1 MLPNKTLTYIS
12 LFSGAGIGCYGLL
25 EEGFECVATNEIL
38 EKRLNIQKINRKCR
52 FNESYICGDIK
63 ELETKAKILKQIEF
77 YAKKFGN
84 DRVDLV
90 VATPPCQ
97 GMSVANHKKKN
108 DEIKRNSLVVESIEL
123 IKQIKPR
130 FFILE
135 NVPSFYKTGCIDKN
149 DNLLEIGT
157 MIEQNLNCD
166 YMLYNE
172 VINFKNY
179 GANSSRTRTLV
190 IGVCKDFK
198 DFVSA
203 LEFFPNFKKEKTLK
217 EIIGK
222 LKSLG
227 WGEFDDT
234 DFYHS
239 FRTYPQHM
247 QEWIKNL
254 KEGQSAFDNTEL
266 NKKPHRVIDGQI
278 VLNVSKN
285 GDKYKRQ
292 RYDSIAPCIHT
303 RNDQMA
309 SQNTIHPKD
318 NRVFSIRELMLLMNI
333 PSSFKWLD
341 LDLKELN
348 ALSQKEKEKISK
360 QNEMNIRQSIGE
372 AVPTIIFK
380 QIASKIKS
388 FMSQT
393 HLEHKEII
401 KLIDTYTLQ
410 EPKNLKRFILENKN
424 KIARANLVS
433 LAEMANSKRTEKS
446 AYFTNP
452 FIINE
457 IAKLLPNFKQ
467 DSITIIEPSVGCGNF
482 LSVLFKKYASVKKV
496 YLKCIDIDKNSL
508 EILEILYKDC
518 IPNNFEIELIC
529 ADFLTYE
536 CEKADLIVGNP
547 PFSKTLEK
555 FKDCSLSLTNLAGV
569 FLEKSLKLADYVA
582 MVMPKNLLNTKEY
595 TQTRTK
601 LEKKGVKAILDFGEL
616 GFKGVLVE
624 TIAIITQ
631 KSKEILVRSLPL
643 NLSIKQKPSYIF
655 DKQMPYWV
663 VYRNA
668 FFDSVFNSMQFGI
681 FEVFRDRQIT
691 NSNSTLIK
699 NDIAVIKSR
708 NIDENGNI
716 VNIENYDSYIQREI
730 LNKFK
735 IASFLDRDDVYL
747 TPNMT
752 YKPRLLKKEKGY
764 VVNGS
769 VAILI
774 PKNPIILSKE
784 QCDYISSIEFRD
796 FYKIARNYQTR
807 TLNIDSMS
815 CFWFGILKDS

>member
-1 MLPNKTLTYIS
+1 MLFNQTLTYIS
-12 LFSGAGIGCYGLL
+12 LFSGAGVGCYGLL

-38 EKRLNIQKINRKCR
+38 EKRLNIQRINNKCK
-52 FNESYICGDIK
+52 FDEGYICGDIK
-63 ELETKAKILKQIEF
+63 ELEIKEKILKQIGF
-77 YAKKFGN
+77 YSKKFGN

-108 DEIKRNSLVVESIEL
+108 DEIKRNSLVVESVDL

-149 DNLLEIGT
+149 DNLLEIGS
-157 MIEQNLNCD
+157 MIEQNLSGD
-166 YMLYNE
+166 YMLYDE
-172 VINFKNY
+172 VINFKNF

-190 IGVCKDFK
+190 IGVCKEFK
-198 DFVSA
+198 DFISA
-203 LEFFPNFKKEKTLK
+203 LEFFPDFKQEKTLK
-217 EIIGK
+217 EVIGS
-222 LKSLG
+222 LKPLT
-227 WGEFDDT
+227 WGEYDSA

-239 FRTYPQHM
+239 FRTYPTHM
-247 QEWIKNL
+247 QEWIKDL
-254 KEGQSAFDNTEL
+254 KEGQSAFENTEL
-266 NKKPHRVIDGQI
+266 NKKPHRVVGNKI

-292 RYDSIAPCIHT
+292 KYHSVAPCIHT

-318 NRVFSIRELMLLMNI
+318 DRVFSIRELMLLMNI
-333 PSSFKWLD
+333 PSRFKWLD
-341 LDLKELN
+341 LELQELN
-348 ALSQKEKEKISK
+348 ALNQQEKEKISK

-380 QIASKIKS
+380 QIAIKIKN

-393 HLEHKEII
+393 HLEPKEII
-401 KLIDTYTLQ
+401 RLIDAHHLL

-424 KIARANLVS
+424 KIARASLVS
-433 LAEMANSKRTEKS
+433 LAEMSNSKRIEKS

-457 IAKLLPNFKQ
+457 IAKLLPSFKQ
-467 DSITIIEPSVGCGNF
+467 ESVTIIEPSVGCGNF
-482 LSVLFKKYASVKKV
+482 LSALFKKYASVKKV

-518 IPNNFEIELIC
+518 IPNNFEMELIC
-529 ADFLTYE
+529 TDFLAYE
-536 CEKADLIVGNP
+536 CDKVDLIVGNP
-547 PFSKTLEK
+547 PFGKTHER
-555 FKDCSLSLTNLAGV
+555 FKDYSLGLTHLAGI
-569 FLEKSLKLADYVA
+569 FLEKSLKLANFTA

-595 TQTRTK
+595 AETRTK
-601 LEKKGVKAILDFGEL
+601 LEKKGVGAILDFGEL

-624 TIAIITQ
+624 TIAIVTQ
-631 KSKEILVRSLPL
+631 KSKEVLARSLPL

-655 DKQMPYWV
+655 DKQLPYWV
-663 VYRNA
+663 IYRNA
-668 FFDSVFNSMQFGI
+668 FFDKVFHSMQFGL

-691 NSNSTLIK
+691 NSVLVK
-699 NDIAVIKSR
+699 NGIRVIKSR
-708 NIDENGNI
+708 NIDENGKI
-716 VNIENYDSYIQREI
+716 ISIENYDSYIQKEV
-730 LNKFK
+730 LNPFK

-752 YKPRLLKKEKGY
+752 YKPRILKKEKGY

-774 PKNPIILSKE
+774 PKNPISLSKK
-784 QCDYISSIEFRD
+784 QCDYISSVGFRD

>member
-1 MLPNKTLTYIS
+1 MLSNKTLTCIS
-12 LFSGAGIGCYGLL
+12 LFSGAGVGCYGLR
-25 EEGFECVATNEIL
+25 EEGFECIATNEIL
-38 EKRLNIQKINRKCR
+38 EKRLNIQKINHKCK
-52 FNESYICGDIK
+52 FDESYICGDIK
-63 ELETKAKILKQIEF
+63 ELETKEKILKQIEF
-77 YAKKFGN
+77 YSKNFDN
-84 DRVDLV
+84 DRVDLMI
-90 VATPPCQ
+90 ATPPCQ

-157 MIEQNLNCD
+157 MIEQNLSGD

-198 DFVSA
+198 DFVSV
-203 LEFFPNFKKEKTLK
+203 LEFFPDFQKEKTLK
-217 EIIGK
+217 EIIGS
-222 LKSLG
+222 LKSLN
-227 WGEFDDT
+227 WGEFDST

-239 FRTYPQHM
+239 FRTYPKHM
-247 QEWIKNL
+247 QEWIKDL

-333 PSSFKWLD
+333 PSGFRWLN
-341 LDLKELN
+341 LELEKLN
-348 ALSQKEKEKISK
+348 TLSQKEKEKISK

-380 QIASKIKS
+380 QVALKIKN
-388 FMSQT
+388 FMSQI
-393 HLEHKEII
+393 HLSYKEII
-401 KLIDTYTLQ
+401 KLIDTHTLQ
-410 EPKNLKRFILENKN
+410 EPQNLKRFILKNKN
-424 KIARANLVS
+424 QISRASLIS

-452 FIINE
+452 FIVNE
-457 IAKLLPNFKQ
+457 IAKLLPSFKQ

-482 LSVLFKKYASVKKV
+482 LSVLFKKYASIGKV

-508 EILEILYKDC
+508 EILEILYKDY

-529 ADFLTYE
+529 ADFLT
-536 CEKADLIVGNP
+536 CKCDKVDLIVGNP

-569 FLEKSLKLADYVA
+569 FLEKSLKLAEYIA
-582 MVMPKNLLNTKEY
+582 LIMPKNLLNTKEY
-595 TQTRTK
+595 AQTRTK
-601 LEKKGVKAILDFGEL
+601 LEKKGIKAILDFGEL
-616 GFKGVLVE
+616 GFRGVLIE

-643 NLSIKQKPSYIF
+643 NLSIEQKPSYIF
-655 DKQMPYWV
+655 DKQLPYWV
-663 VYRNA
+663 IYRNA

-681 FEVFRDRQIT
+681 FDVFRDRQIT

-708 NIDENGNI
+708 NIDEKGNI
-716 VNIENYDSYIQREI
+716 ISIKNYDSYIQKEI
-730 LNKFK
+730 LDKFK
-735 IASFLDRDDVYL
+735 VSSFLDRDDVYL

-769 VAILI
+769 MAILI
-774 PKNPIILSKE
+774 PKNPISLSKE
-784 QCDYISSIEFRD
+784 QCNYISSIEFRD

-815 CFWFGILKDS
+815 CWWFGILKDS

>member
-1 MLPNKTLTYIS
+1 MLFNQTLTYIS
-12 LFSGAGIGCYGLL
+12 LFSGAGVGCYGLL

-38 EKRLNIQKINRKCR
+38 EKRLNIQRINNKCQ
-52 FNESYICGDIK
+52 FDEGYICGDIK
-63 ELETKAKILKQIEF
+63 ELEIKEKILKRIEF
-77 YAKKFGN
+77 YSKNFGN

-108 DEIKRNSLVVESIEL
+108 DEIKRNSLVIESVDL

-157 MIEQNLNCD
+157 MIEQNLSGD
-166 YMLYNE
+166 YRLYDE
-172 VINFKNY
+172 VINFKNF

-190 IGVCKDFK
+190 IGVCKEFK
-198 DFVSA
+198 DFISA
-203 LEFFPNFKKEKTLK
+203 LEFFPDFKEEKTLK
-217 EIIGK
+217 EVIGS
-222 LKSLG
+222 LKPLS
-227 WGEFDDT
+227 WGEYDSA

-239 FRTYPQHM
+239 FRTYPKRM
-247 QEWIKNL
+247 QEWIKDL
-254 KEGQSAFDNTEL
+254 KEGQSAFENAEL
-266 NKKPHRVIDGQI
+266 NKKPHRIVGNKI

-292 RYDSIAPCIHT
+292 KYHSVAPCIHT

-318 NRVFSIRELMLLMNI
+318 DRVFSIRELMLLMNI
-333 PSSFKWLD
+333 PSRFKWLD
-341 LDLKELN
+341 LELQELN
-348 ALSQKEKEKISK
+348 ALNQQEKEKISK

-380 QIASKIKS
+380 QIALKIKN
-388 FMSQT
+388 FMSQI
-393 HLEHKEII
+393 HLSYKEII
-401 KLIDTYTLQ
+401 KFIDLHSLS
-410 EPKNLKRFILENKN
+410 EPQNLKRFILENKN
-424 KIARANLVS
+424 KIARASLVS
-433 LAEMANSKRTEKS
+433 LAEMANSKRIEKS

-457 IAKLLPNFKQ
+457 IAKLLPSFKQ
-467 DSITIIEPSVGCGNF
+467 ESVTIIEPSVGCGNF
-482 LSVLFKKYASVKKV
+482 LSALFKKYASVKKV

-518 IPNNFEIELIC
+518 IPNNFEMELIC
-529 ADFLTYE
+529 TDFLAYE
-536 CEKADLIVGNP
+536 CGKVDLIVGNP
-547 PFSKTLEK
+547 PFGKTHER
-555 FKDCSLSLTNLAGV
+555 FKGYSLGLTHLAGI
-569 FLEKSLKLADYVA
+569 FLEKSLKLANFTA

-595 TQTRTK
+595 AETRTK
-601 LEKKGVKAILDFGEL
+601 LEKKGVGAILDFGEL

-624 TIAIITQ
+624 TIAIVTQ
-631 KSKEILVRSLPL
+631 KSKEILARSLPL

-655 DKQMPYWV
+655 DKRLPYWV
-663 VYRNA
+663 IYRNA
-668 FFDSVFNSMQFGI
+668 FFDKVFHSMQFGL

-691 NSNSTLIK
+691 NSVLVK
-699 NDIAVIKSR
+699 NGIRVIKSR
-708 NIDENGNI
+708 NIDENGKI
-716 VNIENYDSYIQREI
+716 ISVENYDSYIQKEV
-730 LNKFK
+730 LNPFK

-752 YKPRLLKKEKGY
+752 YKPRILKKEKGY

-774 PKNPIILSKE
+774 PKNPISLSKE
-784 QCDYISSIEFRD
+784 QCDYISSVEFRD